1 MDYGQQNL
9 IWANALIDGLV
20 DSGSDCFVL
29 SPGSRSTPL
38 ALACTRHPDVRSWVQ
53 QDERSAAF
61 FALGLSKAIQRPV
74 AVIATSGTAPANWF
88 PALIEASQDN
98 QSLLFISADR
108 PPELQDCGA
117 NQTIDQF
124 RLFGHHTRAFYALPV
139 PERSTAQLRYVQ
151 AVARRAV
158 DRSQWPVPGPIHI
171 NVPFREPL
179 VPDNTTLH
187 QALSRRKSGAR
198 ICFPRLS
205 LSQDELTH
213 LANRITARNGVIV
226 CGRSRYPLEFAEA
239 ITNLAQQLSC
249 PVFADPL
256 SGLRFGPHDHATIL
270 VHYDAFLRREHFCIE
285 HRPHWVLRFG
295 GVPTSLSLQ
304 RYLAEVDDEST
315 LINVPHGPWPDPTH
329 TAGHIIHADP
339 TWLCKALCAEAKRPA
354 VKKWLEEF
362 QDQERRAATLLKY
375 ATHDLFEAAVL
386 SNLCQHCPDGTTL
399 FCGNS
404 MIIRDVDNFVA
415 GGPRLLNLVGNRG
428 ASGIDGNVSTV
439 LGLAAGSTAP
449 VIGLIGDLALY
460 HDMNGLLASQDVTA
474 VFIVFNNGGGAIFS
488 YLPQARL
495 AHFERYWLTPT
506 KLDIS
511 KVADL
516 YGLKHRS
523 VNNVAQF
530 EHVLLEFFN
539 RAESALIE
547 IVVDRTESIRHH
559 QAYWEAVAGNH

>member
-20 DSGSDCFVL
+20 GSGLDCFVL

-38 ALACTRHPDVRSWVQ
+38 ALACIRHPGVRSWVQ

-61 FALGLSKAIQRPV
+61 FALGLSKAIQRPT

-117 NQTIDQF
+117 NQTIDQI
-124 RLFGHHTRAFYALPV
+124 RLFGHHTRAFYSLPV
-139 PERSTAQLRYVQ
+139 PERTTAQLRYVHT
-151 AVARRAV
+151 VASRAV

-179 VPDNTTLH
+179 VPDNTALH
-187 QALSRRKSGAR
+187 HVPSPRKSGAR
-198 ICFPRLS
+198 ISFPRLS

-213 LANRITARNGVIV
+213 LANRITTRNGVIV
-226 CGRSRYPLEFAEA
+226 CGKSRYPLEFAEA
-239 ITNLAQQLSC
+239 VTNLARQLSC

-256 SGLRFGPHDHATIL
+256 SGLRFGPHDHAAIL
-270 VHYDAFLRREHFCIE
+270 IHYDAFLRSEHFCIE

-295 GVPTSLSLQ
+295 GVPTSSSLQ

-339 TWLCKALCAEAKRPA
+339 TWLCKALRAAAKRPA
-354 VKKWLEEF
+354 VRKWLEEF
-362 QDQERRAATLLKY
+362 QDQDRHAATLLKY
-375 ATHDLFEAAVL
+375 AIHDLFEAAVL
-386 SNLCQHCPDGTTL
+386 NNLCQHCPDGTTL

-415 GGPRLLNLVGNRG
+415 GGPRSLNFVGNRG

-439 LGLAAGSTAP
+439 LGLAAGSAPP

-460 HDMNGLLASQDVTA
+460 HDMNGLLASQDVKA

-495 AHFERYWLTPT
+495 THFERYWLTPT

-516 YGLKHRS
+516 YGLKHRG

-530 EHVLLEFFN
+530 EHALLEFLDG
-539 RAESALIE
+539 AESAMIE
-547 IVVDRTESIRHH
+547 IFVDRTESIRHH
-559 QAYWEAVAGNH
+559 QAYWEAVAGSH